1 MPKIDMQ
8 ARVDRTV
15 KNWRWWV
22 AFLPAVSIGVA
33 GIAVL
38 LTLKAAE
45 ALDWRIDHL
54 LLQMKRWTWPE
65 RYQ

>member
-1 MPKIDMQ
+1 MSKVDIQ
-8 ARVDRTV
+8 TRADRTV

-22 AFLPAVSIGVA
+22 MFLPAVLIGVF
-33 GIAVL
+33 GIAIL
-38 LTLKAAE
+38 LALKAAK

>member
-1 MPKIDMQ
+1 MSSMHERI
-8 ARVDRTV
+8 DRTV

-22 AFLPAVSIGVA
+22 VFFPAVIIGA
-33 GIAVL
+33 FGIAAYAVQL
-38 LTLKAAE
+38 ILRQI
-45 ALDWRIDHL
+45 DWRIDHL